1 MRRNMWKSDPNWF
14 EHWFN
19 SEEYHVLYRHRSH
32 EEADGFIRNLTEDS
46 ILGEGQQILDIG
58 CGAGRHAAAMATAG
72 HHVTGVDLSANS
84 ILSAK
89 QSHGKTSDSLRFVEG
104 DMRSIDAQFSSE
116 SFDIVTMMF
125 TSFGYFDTEEEH
137 LQTLRA
143 IHKVLKPMGTF
154 ILDFLNLE
162 KVRAEL
168 IQHESIVRE
177 GIEFVIHRRL
187 TEEWIEKSIEFT
199 DSSGARQH
207 YTERVRAFSP
217 QKLQSMLR
225 TCGFGIDATF
235 GNYDLISLGKNSP
248 RCIIVAR

>member
-1 MRRNMWKSDPNWF
+1 MWKSDPKWF
-14 EHWFN
+14 EQWFN
-19 SEEYHVLYRHRSH
+19 AEEYHVLYGHRSH
-32 EEADGFIRNLTEDS
+32 QEADGFIQNLIEDS
-46 ILGEGQQILDIG
+46 ILGEEQQILDIG
-58 CGAGRHAAAMATAG
+58 CGAGRHAAAMAMAG

-84 ILSAK
+84 ILSAN
-89 QSHGKTSDSLRFVEG
+89 QSHGGMADSLRFVEG
-104 DMRSIDAQFSSE
+104 DMRYIDAQFASQC
-116 SFDIVTMMF
+116 FDVVTMMF
-125 TSFGYFDTEEEH
+125 TSFGYFDKEEEH

-143 IHKVLKPMGTF
+143 IHAVLRPKGTF

-168 IQHESIVRE
+168 IQHEHIVRE
-177 GIEFVIHRRL
+177 GIEFEIHRRL

-199 DSSGARQH
+199 DSSGKRQH

-217 QKLQSMLR
+217 QKLQSLLR
-225 TCGFGIDATF
+225 ACGFEIDAIF